1 MPPEGRGVSG
11 PSDPVALV
19 AGVDCKRRHDF
30 LQRHPTDLLPPG
42 RDREVRTMEAG
53 GERFD
58 WSLLVPRT
66 IHELKV
72 AIIEALEWIGQPLA
86 PSELLHVID
95 ESDNE
100 NFSLSHLS
108 YHMTKLEK
116 MGALKVV
123 RKEQVRG
130 AMKKYYWFT

>member
-1 MPPEGRGVSG
+1 M
-11 PSDPVALV
+11 D
-19 AGVDCKRRHDF
+19 
-30 LQRHPTDLLPPG
+30 
-42 RDREVRTMEAG
+42 AG

-123 RKEQVRG
+123 KKEQVRG
-130 AMKKYYWFT
+130 ATKKYYWFT